1 MTVFGIKSKGMDKS
15 GQAQNPVKNGGEGAT
30 ERFDRCALAERVCD
44 SYGVRKFFGSEDI
57 MKSEVEACGVEV
69 QTKIAC
75 ETTCFRLIVD
85 PLISEATDMSQNCE
99 ML

>member
-1 MTVFGIKSKGMDKS
+1 MEARAQRRVLTVAPLQS
-15 GQAQNPVKNGGEGAT
+15 
-30 ERFDRCALAERVCD
+30 VCD
-44 SYGVRKFFGSEDI
+44 SYGVRRFFGSEDI
-57 MKSEVEACGVEV
+57 MKSEVEACGVEI
-69 QTKIAC
+69 QTEIAC